1 MEQQYTRITTSLFEA
16 IQKVTSGVSEQK
28 QEVLSEK
35 VESINKETESIDE
48 WKKPWSPE
56 PAKSPPN
63 PKDAEH
69 KKASMLIDKIRSLRQ
84 LGVEAKEKGD
94 HDKHKEY
101 HERAKQADQEYQK
114 LGHKSLMNSPLRS
127 ESVDE
132 AMTPEFEKK
141 FSETPK
147 GVEVH
152 MKHKETGKIVKN
164 KFIGT
169 HSAVA
174 AAKKHIADMEKQ
186 GYEVHAKKLIEQE
199 EQIDELKTSTL
210 ISYHSKSQKSA
221 AELGNKASKEM
232 DAGNMNKA
240 SALLKQVSKRQKSQS
255 QAMGKIQNRYANLK
269 DEVEQTDEAVTDYNP
284 KSQGGTRKEL
294 LAKFAETGNSKH
306 AEAARKA
313 GASHEELKKAQ
324 MTAMKRG
331 VGKKGSN
338 YLLSKNEEV
347 EQTDEA
353 MSHQAATTLKHI
365 KPGTLRQ
372 NYGDKQDA
380 ANIKPGIK
388 GVADRLAMLDRAKK
402 EGRLKEEEEQ
412 FDETIIKE
420 DLNIEAPE
428 QFTFKD
434 YLTAVTSLV
443 GSELEEHQ
451 IVAVAYEAFRT
462 QEEDIILEELT
473 RDDLK
478 QKMKAHMDAGHQI
491 SGEKFSMK
499 DGKPY
504 GEYVVT
510 DKETGVRRK
519 YIHHGSTRRVENM
532 GSRTKKDAKAND

>member
-16 IQKVTSGVSEQK
+16 IQKVTTGGSEQK

-35 VESINKETESIDE
+35 VESINKQTESIDE
-48 WKKPWSPE
+48 AKKPWSPE
-56 PAKSPPN
+56 PATRPPN

-114 LGHKSLMNSPLRS
+114 LGHKSLMSSPLRS
-127 ESVDE
+127 EGVDE

-141 FSETPK
+141 FAETPK

-152 MKHKETGKIVKN
+152 MKHKETGKIIKN

-174 AAKKHIADMEKQ
+174 AAKKHIADMEKK

-199 EQIDELKTSTL
+199 
-210 ISYHSKSQKSA
+210 
-221 AELGNKASKEM
+221 
-232 DAGNMNKA
+232 
-240 SALLKQVSKRQKSQS
+240 
-255 QAMGKIQNRYANLK
+255 
-269 DEVEQTDEAVTDYNP
+269 EQTDEAVTDYNP

-313 GASHEELKKAQ
+313 GASHEELKNAQ

-338 YLLSKNEEV
+338 YLLSKNEEL
-347 EQTDEA
+347 EQTDEGA
-353 MSHQAATTLKHI
+353 MSDLDADRKDRAYQTRQARTTMKHI
-365 KPGTLRQ
+365 ANPTPGER
-372 NYGDKQDA
+372 KA
-380 ANIKPGIK
+380 AKDIKPGIA
-388 GVADRLAMLDRAKK
+388 GYRDRIAMLKSAEARGGLKK
-402 EGRLKEEEEQ
+402 EEVEQESENQVDEARFKKGQDVGAPGMNFAKIAKSAAARYGSKEAGQRVAGAVLKKVMAKEEEEQ

>member
-16 IQKVTSGVSEQK
+16 IQKVTTGVSEQK
-28 QEVLSEK
+28 QELLAEK
-35 VESINKETESIDE
+35 SQDVEEANIYVPPASHVSPSKPNMSKEDE
-48 WKKPWSPE
+48 K
-56 PAKSPPN
+56 N
-63 PKDAEH
+63 R
-69 KKASMLIDKIRSLRQ
+69 KASLLIDKIRSFRQ
-84 LGVEAKEKGD
+84 LKQDYKEKGNLERHREFHNKL
-94 HDKHKEY
+94 HDADKEY
-101 HERAKQADQEYQK
+101 RK
-114 LGHKSLMNSPLRS
+114 LGFQSLLRKDDHMV
-127 ESVDE
+127 EEVELEE

-141 FSETPK
+141 FAETPK

-174 AAKKHIADMEKQ
+174 AAKKHIADMEKK

-199 EQIDELKTSTL
+199 DVELEEDFSKMDTPTLKKWIATRERNAMGGNLSKKRSDQYDQAQTELKNR
-210 ISYHSKSQKSA
+210 KSDKMA
-221 AELGNKASKEM
+221 
-232 DAGNMNKA
+232 
-240 SALLKQVSKRQKSQS
+240 
-255 QAMGKIQNRYANLK
+255 
-269 DEVEQTDEAVTDYNP
+269 
-284 KSQGGTRKEL
+284 
-294 LAKFAETGNSKH
+294 
-306 AEAARKA
+306 
-313 GASHEELKKAQ
+313 
-324 MTAMKRG
+324 
-331 VGKKGSN
+331 
-338 YLLSKNEEV
+338 NEEV

-353 MSHQAATTLKHI
+353 QTSAAARLAKAKMKMSHQASTTMKHI
-365 KPGTLRQ
+365 SNPTPGEA
-372 NYGDKQDA
+372 KA
-380 ANIKPGIK
+380 AKDIKPGIA
-388 GVADRLAMLDRAKK
+388 GYRDRIAMLKSAEARGGLKK
-402 EGRLKEEEEQ
+402 EEAEQ

-420 DLNIEAPE
+420 DLNFEVPE

-519 YIHHGSTRRVENM
+519 YIHHGTTRRVENM

>member
-16 IQKVTSGVSEQK
+16 IQKVTTGISEQK
-28 QEVLSEK
+28 QEVLSE
-35 VESINKETESIDE
+35 
-48 WKKPWSPE
+48 
-56 PAKSPPN
+56 
-63 PKDAEH
+63 
-69 KKASMLIDKIRSLRQ
+69 
-84 LGVEAKEKGD
+84 
-94 HDKHKEY
+94 
-101 HERAKQADQEYQK
+101 
-114 LGHKSLMNSPLRS
+114 
-127 ESVDE
+127 
-132 AMTPEFEKK
+132 EKK
-141 FSETPK
+141 E
-147 GVEVH
+147 
-152 MKHKETGKIVKN
+152 
-164 KFIGT
+164 
-169 HSAVA
+169 
-174 AAKKHIADMEKQ
+174 
-186 GYEVHAKKLIEQE
+186 
-199 EQIDELKTSTL
+199 
-210 ISYHSKSQKSA
+210 
-221 AELGNKASKEM
+221 
-232 DAGNMNKA
+232 
-240 SALLKQVSKRQKSQS
+240 
-255 QAMGKIQNRYANLK
+255 
-269 DEVEQTDEAVTDYNP
+269 EQTDEAVTDYSP

-294 LAKFAETGNSKH
+294 LAKFAETGDSKH

-347 EQTDEA
+347 EQTDEGA
-353 MSHQAATTLKHI
+353 MSDLDADRKERAYKTRQANTTMKHI
-365 KPGTLRQ
+365 SNPTPGE
-372 NYGDKQDA
+372 KA
-380 ANIKPGIK
+380 AAKDIKPGIE
-388 GVADRLAMLDRAKK
+388 GYRDRIAMLQSAKARGGLKK
-402 EGRLKEEEEQ
+402 EEVEQESENQVDEARFKKGQDVGAPGMNFAKIAKSAAARYGSKEAGQRVAGAVLKKVMAKEEEEQ

-420 DLNIEAPE
+420 DLNFEVPE
-428 QFTFKD
+428 QFTFQD

>member
-16 IQKVTSGVSEQK
+16 IQKVTTGGSEQK

-35 VESINKETESIDE
+35 VESINKQTESIDE
-48 WKKPWSPE
+48 AKKPWSPE
-56 PAKSPPN
+56 PATRPPN

-114 LGHKSLMNSPLRS
+114 LGHKSLMSSPLRS
-127 ESVDE
+127 EGVDE

-141 FSETPK
+141 FAETPK

-174 AAKKHIADMEKQ
+174 AAKKHIADMEKK

-199 EQIDELKTSTL
+199 
-210 ISYHSKSQKSA
+210 
-221 AELGNKASKEM
+221 
-232 DAGNMNKA
+232 
-240 SALLKQVSKRQKSQS
+240 
-255 QAMGKIQNRYANLK
+255 
-269 DEVEQTDEAVTDYNP
+269 EQTDEAVTDYNP

-294 LAKFAETGNSKH
+294 LAKYAETGNSKH

-338 YLLSKNEEV
+338 YLLSKNEEL
-347 EQTDEA
+347 EQTDEGA
-353 MSHQAATTLKHI
+353 MSDLDADRKDRAYQTRQARTTMKHI
-365 KPGTLRQ
+365 ANPTPGER
-372 NYGDKQDA
+372 KA
-380 ANIKPGIK
+380 AKDIKPGIA
-388 GVADRLAMLDRAKK
+388 GYRDRIAMLKSAEARGGLKK
-402 EGRLKEEEEQ
+402 EEVEQESENQVDEARFKKGQDVGAPGMNFAKIAKSAAARYGSKEAGQRVAGAVLKKVMAKEEEEQ

>member
-16 IQKVTSGVSEQK
+16 IQKVTTGGSEQK

-35 VESINKETESIDE
+35 VESINKQTESIDE
-48 WKKPWSPE
+48 AKKPWSPE
-56 PAKSPPN
+56 PATRPPN

-114 LGHKSLMNSPLRS
+114 LGHKSLMSSPLRS
-127 ESVDE
+127 EGVDE

-141 FSETPK
+141 FAETPK

-152 MKHKETGKIVKN
+152 MKHKETGKIIKN

-174 AAKKHIADMEKQ
+174 AAKKHIADMEKK

-199 EQIDELKTSTL
+199 
-210 ISYHSKSQKSA
+210 
-221 AELGNKASKEM
+221 
-232 DAGNMNKA
+232 
-240 SALLKQVSKRQKSQS
+240 
-255 QAMGKIQNRYANLK
+255 
-269 DEVEQTDEAVTDYNP
+269 EQTDEAVTDYNP

-294 LAKFAETGNSKH
+294 LAKYAETGNSKH

-313 GASHEELKKAQ
+313 GASHEELKNAQ

-338 YLLSKNEEV
+338 YLLSKNEEL
-347 EQTDEA
+347 EQTDEGA
-353 MSHQAATTLKHI
+353 MSDLDADRKDRAYQTRQARTTMKHI
-365 KPGTLRQ
+365 ANPTPGE
-372 NYGDKQDA
+372 KKA
-380 ANIKPGIK
+380 AKDIKPGIA
-388 GVADRLAMLDRAKK
+388 GYRDRIAMLKSAEARGGLKK
-402 EGRLKEEEEQ
+402 EEVEQESENQVDEARFKKGQDVGAPGMNFAKIAKSAAARYGSKEAGQRVAGAVLKKVMAKEEEEQ

>member
-16 IQKVTSGVSEQK
+16 IQKVTSSSSEQK
-28 QEVLSEK
+28 QELLVEGLAMPKGNDPHSQGVRVAMGSREMVKKYTPGSEEHK
-35 VESINKETESIDE
+35 QFMAGHAVGKAQVKKKMDSLEPKIKTMGEESEETESIDE

-56 PAKSPPN
+56 PATRPPN

-141 FSETPK
+141 FAETPK

-174 AAKKHIADMEKQ
+174 AAKKHIASMEKQ
-186 GYEVHAKKLIEQE
+186 GYVVHAKKLIEQ
-199 EQIDELKTSTL
+199 
-210 ISYHSKSQKSA
+210 
-221 AELGNKASKEM
+221 
-232 DAGNMNKA
+232 
-240 SALLKQVSKRQKSQS
+240 
-255 QAMGKIQNRYANLK
+255 
-269 DEVEQTDEAVTDYNP
+269 
-284 KSQGGTRKEL
+284 
-294 LAKFAETGNSKH
+294 
-306 AEAARKA
+306 
-313 GASHEELKKAQ
+313 
-324 MTAMKRG
+324 
-331 VGKKGSN
+331 
-338 YLLSKNEEV
+338 EV

-353 MSHQAATTLKHI
+353 MSHQAATTMKHI
-365 KPGTLRQ
+365 KPGTLKQ
-372 NYGDKQDA
+372 NYGDRQDA

-402 EGRLKEEEEQ
+402 EGRLKEEEH

-420 DLNIEAPE
+420 DLNIDAPE

>member
-16 IQKVTSGVSEQK
+16 IQKVTTGVSEQK
-28 QEVLSEK
+28 QEVLSEEK
-35 VESINKETESIDE
+35 KEETVAASEPVETN
-48 WKKPWSPE
+48 
-56 PAKSPPN
+56 
-63 PKDAEH
+63 
-69 KKASMLIDKIRSLRQ
+69 
-84 LGVEAKEKGD
+84 
-94 HDKHKEY
+94 
-101 HERAKQADQEYQK
+101 
-114 LGHKSLMNSPLRS
+114 
-127 ESVDE
+127 E

-141 FSETPK
+141 FAETPK

-199 EQIDELKTSTL
+199 EQ
-210 ISYHSKSQKSA
+210 
-221 AELGNKASKEM
+221 
-232 DAGNMNKA
+232 
-240 SALLKQVSKRQKSQS
+240 
-255 QAMGKIQNRYANLK
+255 
-269 DEVEQTDEAVTDYNP
+269 TDEAVTDYSP

-347 EQTDEA
+347 EQTDEGA
-353 MSHQAATTLKHI
+353 MSDLDADRKDRAYQTRQARTTMKHI
-365 KPGTLRQ
+365 ANPTPGE
-372 NYGDKQDA
+372 KKA
-380 ANIKPGIK
+380 AKDIKPGIA
-388 GVADRLAMLDRAKK
+388 GYRDRIAMLKSAEARGGLKK
-402 EGRLKEEEEQ
+402 EEAEQ

-420 DLNIEAPE
+420 DLNIDAPE

>member
-16 IQKVTSGVSEQK
+16 IQKVTTGISEQK
-28 QEVLSEK
+28 QEVLSE
-35 VESINKETESIDE
+35 
-48 WKKPWSPE
+48 
-56 PAKSPPN
+56 
-63 PKDAEH
+63 
-69 KKASMLIDKIRSLRQ
+69 
-84 LGVEAKEKGD
+84 
-94 HDKHKEY
+94 
-101 HERAKQADQEYQK
+101 
-114 LGHKSLMNSPLRS
+114 
-127 ESVDE
+127 
-132 AMTPEFEKK
+132 EKK
-141 FSETPK
+141 E
-147 GVEVH
+147 
-152 MKHKETGKIVKN
+152 
-164 KFIGT
+164 
-169 HSAVA
+169 
-174 AAKKHIADMEKQ
+174 
-186 GYEVHAKKLIEQE
+186 
-199 EQIDELKTSTL
+199 
-210 ISYHSKSQKSA
+210 
-221 AELGNKASKEM
+221 
-232 DAGNMNKA
+232 
-240 SALLKQVSKRQKSQS
+240 
-255 QAMGKIQNRYANLK
+255 
-269 DEVEQTDEAVTDYNP
+269 EQTDEAVTDYSP

-313 GASHEELKKAQ
+313 GASHEELKNAQ

-347 EQTDEA
+347 EQTDEGA
-353 MSHQAATTLKHI
+353 MSDLDADRKERAYKTRQANTTMKHI
-365 KPGTLRQ
+365 SNPTPGEM
-372 NYGDKQDA
+372 A
-380 ANIKPGIK
+380 AAKDIKPGIK
-388 GVADRLAMLDRAKK
+388 GYRDRIAMLQSAKARGGLKK
-402 EGRLKEEEEQ
+402 EEAEQ

-420 DLNIEAPE
+420 DLNIDAPE
-428 QFTFKD
+428 QFSFKD
-434 YLTAVTSLV
+434 YLRAVTSLV

>member
-16 IQKVTSGVSEQK
+16 IQKVTTGGSEQK

-35 VESINKETESIDE
+35 VESINKQTESIDE
-48 WKKPWSPE
+48 AKKPWSPE
-56 PAKSPPN
+56 PATRPPN

-114 LGHKSLMNSPLRS
+114 LGHKSLMSSPLRS
-127 ESVDE
+127 EGVDE

-141 FSETPK
+141 FAETPK

-152 MKHKETGKIVKN
+152 MKHKETGKIIKN

-174 AAKKHIADMEKQ
+174 AAKKHIADMEKK

-199 EQIDELKTSTL
+199 
-210 ISYHSKSQKSA
+210 
-221 AELGNKASKEM
+221 
-232 DAGNMNKA
+232 
-240 SALLKQVSKRQKSQS
+240 
-255 QAMGKIQNRYANLK
+255 
-269 DEVEQTDEAVTDYNP
+269 EQTDEAVTDYNP

-294 LAKFAETGNSKH
+294 LAKYAETGNSKH

-313 GASHEELKKAQ
+313 GASHEELKNAQ

-338 YLLSKNEEV
+338 YLLSKNEEL
-347 EQTDEA
+347 EQTDEGA
-353 MSHQAATTLKHI
+353 MSDLDADRKDRAYQTRQARTTMKHI
-365 KPGTLRQ
+365 ANPTPGER
-372 NYGDKQDA
+372 KA
-380 ANIKPGIK
+380 AKDIKPGIA
-388 GVADRLAMLDRAKK
+388 GYRDRIAMLKSAEARGGLKK
-402 EGRLKEEEEQ
+402 EEVEQESENQVDEARFKKGQDVGAPGMNFAKIAKSAAARYGSKEAGQRVAGAVLKKVMAKEEEEQ

>member
-16 IQKVTSGVSEQK
+16 IQKVTTGISEQK
-28 QEVLSEK
+28 QEVLSE
-35 VESINKETESIDE
+35 
-48 WKKPWSPE
+48 
-56 PAKSPPN
+56 
-63 PKDAEH
+63 
-69 KKASMLIDKIRSLRQ
+69 
-84 LGVEAKEKGD
+84 
-94 HDKHKEY
+94 
-101 HERAKQADQEYQK
+101 
-114 LGHKSLMNSPLRS
+114 
-127 ESVDE
+127 
-132 AMTPEFEKK
+132 EKK
-141 FSETPK
+141 E
-147 GVEVH
+147 
-152 MKHKETGKIVKN
+152 
-164 KFIGT
+164 
-169 HSAVA
+169 
-174 AAKKHIADMEKQ
+174 
-186 GYEVHAKKLIEQE
+186 
-199 EQIDELKTSTL
+199 
-210 ISYHSKSQKSA
+210 
-221 AELGNKASKEM
+221 
-232 DAGNMNKA
+232 
-240 SALLKQVSKRQKSQS
+240 
-255 QAMGKIQNRYANLK
+255 
-269 DEVEQTDEAVTDYNP
+269 EQTDEAVTDYSP

-294 LAKFAETGNSKH
+294 LAKYAETGNSKH

-313 GASHEELKKAQ
+313 GASHEELKNAQ

-347 EQTDEA
+347 EQTDEGA
-353 MSHQAATTLKHI
+353 MSDLDADRKDRAYQTRQAKTTMKHI
-365 KPGTLRQ
+365 ANPTPGE
-372 NYGDKQDA
+372 KA
-380 ANIKPGIK
+380 AAKDIKPGIE
-388 GVADRLAMLDRAKK
+388 GYRDRIAMLQSAKARGGLKK
-402 EGRLKEEEEQ
+402 EEVEQESENQVDEARFKKGQDVGAPGMNFAKIAKSAAARYGSKEAGQRVAGAVLKKVMAKEEEEQ

-420 DLNIEAPE
+420 DLNIDAPE

-443 GSELEEHQ
+443 GSELEEHEV
-451 IVAVAYEAFRT
+451 VAVAYEAFRT

>member
-16 IQKVTSGVSEQK
+16 IQKVTTGISEQK
-28 QEVLSEK
+28 QEVLSE
-35 VESINKETESIDE
+35 
-48 WKKPWSPE
+48 
-56 PAKSPPN
+56 
-63 PKDAEH
+63 
-69 KKASMLIDKIRSLRQ
+69 
-84 LGVEAKEKGD
+84 
-94 HDKHKEY
+94 
-101 HERAKQADQEYQK
+101 
-114 LGHKSLMNSPLRS
+114 
-127 ESVDE
+127 
-132 AMTPEFEKK
+132 EKK
-141 FSETPK
+141 E
-147 GVEVH
+147 
-152 MKHKETGKIVKN
+152 
-164 KFIGT
+164 
-169 HSAVA
+169 
-174 AAKKHIADMEKQ
+174 
-186 GYEVHAKKLIEQE
+186 
-199 EQIDELKTSTL
+199 
-210 ISYHSKSQKSA
+210 
-221 AELGNKASKEM
+221 
-232 DAGNMNKA
+232 
-240 SALLKQVSKRQKSQS
+240 
-255 QAMGKIQNRYANLK
+255 
-269 DEVEQTDEAVTDYNP
+269 EQTDEAVTDYSP

-294 LAKFAETGNSKH
+294 LAKFAETGDSKH

-313 GASHEELKKAQ
+313 GASHEELKNAQ

-347 EQTDEA
+347 EQTDEGA
-353 MSHQAATTLKHI
+353 MSDLDADRKERAYKTRQANTTMKHI
-365 KPGTLRQ
+365 SNPTPGE
-372 NYGDKQDA
+372 KA
-380 ANIKPGIK
+380 AAKDIKPGIE
-388 GVADRLAMLDRAKK
+388 GYRDRIAMLQSAKARGGLKK
-402 EGRLKEEEEQ
+402 EEVEQESENQVDEARFKKGQDVGAPGMNFAKIAKSAAARYGSKEAGQRVAGAVLKKVMAKEEEEQ

-420 DLNIEAPE
+420 DLNIDAPE

>member
-16 IQKVTSGVSEQK
+16 IQKVTSGSSEQK

-48 WKKPWSPE
+48 AKKPWSPE
-56 PAKSPPN
+56 PATRPPN

-114 LGHKSLMNSPLRS
+114 LGHKSLMSSPLRS
-127 ESVDE
+127 EGVDE

-141 FSETPK
+141 FAETPK

-174 AAKKHIADMEKQ
+174 AAKKHIADMEKK

-199 EQIDELKTSTL
+199 EQT
-210 ISYHSKSQKSA
+210 
-221 AELGNKASKEM
+221 N
-232 DAGNMNKA
+232 
-240 SALLKQVSKRQKSQS
+240 
-255 QAMGKIQNRYANLK
+255 
-269 DEVEQTDEAVTDYNP
+269 
-284 KSQGGTRKEL
+284 
-294 LAKFAETGNSKH
+294 
-306 AEAARKA
+306 
-313 GASHEELKKAQ
+313 
-324 MTAMKRG
+324 
-331 VGKKGSN
+331 
-338 YLLSKNEEV
+338 
-347 EQTDEA
+347 EA
-353 MSHQAATTLKHI
+353 MSHQAATTMKHI
-365 KPGTLRQ
+365 KPGTLKQ

-420 DLNIEAPE
+420 DLNIDAPE

>member
-16 IQKVTSGVSEQK
+16 IQKVTTGVSEQK
-28 QEVLSEK
+28 QEVLSEEK
-35 VESINKETESIDE
+35 KEETVAASEPVETN
-48 WKKPWSPE
+48 
-56 PAKSPPN
+56 
-63 PKDAEH
+63 
-69 KKASMLIDKIRSLRQ
+69 
-84 LGVEAKEKGD
+84 
-94 HDKHKEY
+94 
-101 HERAKQADQEYQK
+101 
-114 LGHKSLMNSPLRS
+114 
-127 ESVDE
+127 E

-141 FSETPK
+141 FAETPK

-174 AAKKHIADMEKQ
+174 AAKKHIADMEKK

-199 EQIDELKTSTL
+199 EQIDEEKDIESIVKKSLTKIHGPGEITFKKTSNGGHMVHHENEYGDLHQHQYDPKTGEVKPAHGV
-210 ISYHSKSQKSA
+210 SYNEEIVQTNEAQTSA
-221 AELGNKASKEM
+221 AARYVKA
-232 DAGNMNKA
+232 KA
-240 SALLKQVSKRQKSQS
+240 K
-255 QAMGKIQNRYANLK
+255 
-269 DEVEQTDEAVTDYNP
+269 
-284 KSQGGTRKEL
+284 
-294 LAKFAETGNSKH
+294 
-306 AEAARKA
+306 
-313 GASHEELKKAQ
+313 
-324 MTAMKRG
+324 
-331 VGKKGSN
+331 
-338 YLLSKNEEV
+338 
-347 EQTDEA
+347 
-353 MSHQAATTLKHI
+353 MSHQASTTMKHVMNPTAGEKKAAKDI
-365 KPGTLRQ
+365 KPGV
-372 NYGDKQDA
+372 
-380 ANIKPGIK
+380 K
-388 GVADRLAMLDRAKK
+388 GFKDRYDMLKSAEARGA
-402 EGRLKEEEEQ
+402 LKEDEDQ
-412 FDETIIKE
+412 HDETIIKE
-420 DLNIEAPE
+420 DLNIDVPE

>member
-16 IQKVTSGVSEQK
+16 IQKVTSGSSEQK

-48 WKKPWSPE
+48 AKKPWSPE
-56 PAKSPPN
+56 PATRPPN

-114 LGHKSLMNSPLRS
+114 LGHKSLMSSPLRS
-127 ESVDE
+127 EGVDE

-141 FSETPK
+141 FAETPK

-174 AAKKHIADMEKQ
+174 AAKKHIADMEKK

-269 DEVEQTDEAVTDYNP
+269 DEVEQTDEA
-284 KSQGGTRKEL
+284 
-294 LAKFAETGNSKH
+294 
-306 AEAARKA
+306 
-313 GASHEELKKAQ
+313 
-324 MTAMKRG
+324 
-331 VGKKGSN
+331 
-338 YLLSKNEEV
+338 
-347 EQTDEA
+347 
-353 MSHQAATTLKHI
+353 MSHQAATTMKHI
-365 KPGTLRQ
+365 KPGTLKQ
-372 NYGDKQDA
+372 NYGDKLDA

-420 DLNIEAPE
+420 DLNIDAPE